1 MIDFKGAHYPQSV
14 ILFAVYFYVRY
25 GVSYRDLEELM
36 AERGVSVDHATLNR
50 WVVKYSP
57 QVAQMAQKRKIR
69 TAESWRM
76 DETYIKVRGDWV
88 YLYRAVDRDGQT
100 LDFMLS
106 EKRDAKAAKKFF
118 ANALCNNG
126 IPKRITI
133 DKSRSNAAGI
143 KEVNKIF
150 KRLQIPVKIGTVRS
164 KYLNNII
171 EQDHRFIKRLTR
183 PMLGF
188 KSFASAAATLTGIET
203 ANMIR
208 KGQLGPLKCGFRQ
221 FAELAR

>member
-25 GVSYRDLEELM
+25 GVSYRDLEEIM
-36 AERGVSVDHATLNR
+36 AERGVSVDHSTLNR

-57 QVAQMAQKRKIR
+57 EAAREAQKRKAN

-76 DETYIKVRGDWV
+76 DETYIKVRGEWV

-106 EKRDAKAAKKFF
+106 EKRDTKAAKKFF
-118 ANALCNNG
+118 ANALYNNG

-133 DKSRSNAAGI
+133 DKSRSNAAGT

-150 KRLQIPVKIGTVRS
+150 KRLRIPVKIDTVRS
-164 KYLNNII
+164 KYLNNMI
-171 EQDHRFIKRLTR
+171 EQDHRFIKRLTT

-188 KSFASAAATLTGIET
+188 KSFASVQPTLAGIEA

-208 KGQLGPLKCGFRQ
+208 KGQLGQLKCGFRQ
-221 FAELAR
+221 FAELAG

>member
-1 MIDFKGAHYPQSV
+1 MIDFKGAHYPRSV

-25 GVSYRDLEELM
+25 GVSYRDLEEIM

-50 WVVKYSP
+50 WVAKYSP
-57 QVAQMAQKRKIR
+57 LVACEAQKRKAN

-76 DETYIKVRGDWV
+76 DETYVKVRGEWV

-106 EKRDAKAAKKFF
+106 EKRDTKAAKKFF
-118 ANALCNNG
+118 ANALLNNG

-150 KRLQIPVKIGTVRS
+150 KRLQIPVKIDTVRS

-171 EQDHRFIKRLTR
+171 EQDHRLIKRLTR

-188 KSFASAAATLTGIET
+188 KSFVSAAATLAGIET

-208 KGQLGPLKCGFRQ
+208 KGQLGPSTSGFCQ
-221 FAELAR
+221 FAELAG

>member
-1 MIDFKGAHYPQSV
+1 MIDFKGAHYPKSV

-25 GVSYRDLEELM
+25 GVSYRDLEEIM
-36 AERGVSVDHATLNR
+36 AERGVSVDYATLNR

-57 QVAQMAQKRKIR
+57 LAARAAQKRKAN

-76 DETYIKVRGDWV
+76 DETYIKVRGEWV

-100 LDFMLS
+100 LDFMLA
-106 EKRDAKAAKKFF
+106 EKRDTKSAKKFF

-143 KEVNKIF
+143 KEGNKIF
-150 KRLQIPVKIGTVRS
+150 KRLQIPLKIDAVRS

-188 KSFASAAATLTGIET
+188 KSFASAAATLAGIET

-208 KGQLGPLKCGFRQ
+208 KGQLGPSTSGFRQ
-221 FAELAR
+221 FAELAG

>member
-1 MIDFKGAHYPQSV
+1 M

-25 GVSYRDLEELM
+25 GVSYRDLEEIM
-36 AERGVSVDHATLNR
+36 AERGVTVDHATLNR
-50 WVVKYSP
+50 WVVEYSP
-57 QVAQMAQKRKIR
+57 ATARVAQKRKAN

-76 DETYIKVRGDWV
+76 DETYVKVRGEWV

-106 EKRDAKAAKKFF
+106 AKRDTVAAKKFF
-118 ANALCNNG
+118 ANALYHNG

-150 KRLQIPVKIGTVRS
+150 KWLQIPVKIDTIKS
-164 KYLNNII
+164 KYLNNIV
-171 EQDHRFIKRLTR
+171 EQDHRFINRRTR
-183 PMLGF
+183 SMLGF
-188 KSFASAAATLTGIET
+188 KSFVSAAATLAGIEA

-208 KGQLGPLKCGFRQ
+208 KGQLGHSTNGFRQ
-221 FAELAR
+221 IPELAG